1 MLPIQVSDMIGGETE
16 IRRGDGTTIKAM
28 GPGIGN
34 VSDSTAYII
43 IICSADLFAFLPVCY
58 DARWLHQSL
67 CFTRSRCF

>member
-1 MLPIQVSDMIGGETE
+1 MIGGETE

-34 VSDSTAYII
+34 VSVSTVCIVI
-43 IICSADLFAFLPVCY
+43 KFHADLFASLPVCD

-67 CFTRSRCF
+67 RFTRSRCF